1 MSVESVTQ
9 LFPRAEQWDTTNYYL
24 AAITEN
30 LGGLK
35 FDSWKS
41 VQGLVRAGLHT
52 RLFSEFSQFTVER
65 DTAASVTASSGL
77 SATINMITFE
87 EKVGTA
93 HTEAYEFIYDGAV
106 WKLHNVEVELSQYG
120 LTVSG
125 TPSADATLVV
135 HITAKESVYDVI
147 GLDYDVPSDTT
158 YTHSLTIC
166 SHDVFNYSVL
176 AYKKPQMLFY
186 VDPTTYP
193 NGLSVGTYSVT
204 LVKGAN
210 DASTSQDGTYMF
222 TTTKV
227 IPAGGGIRHSVMGVY
242 NSSGYT
248 KDAIIAGKFSTYGT
262 MDTGRQAIE
271 SNLATLEDTSA
282 TGTNL
287 GTFTAE
293 DISLRTNKFCN
304 LTRRNAYGTNEYV
317 VSDERLWMNSN
328 AASGVDSNNVPNW
341 FEFQTIFDLPAS
353 ANIAGFLYGLDPE
366 LKSVIGK
373 VKKRT
378 YVHSADRAD
387 SSVKY
392 VDTDEL
398 VFPMSMTECGFGTN
412 DGVYETPVSD
422 GTPKTTAYDYYTNAS
437 NDKRIKYEGTTARYW
452 WLRSPD
458 PSSSHGVRYVFP
470 VGSLNNNNARNT
482 YGPVPCLC
490 II

>member
-41 VQGLVRAGLHT
+41 IQGLVRAGLHT

-77 SATINMITFE
+77 SASINMITFE
-87 EKVGTA
+87 NKVGTS

-106 WKLHNVEVELSQYG
+106 WKLHDTEVELSQYG

-166 SHDVFNYSVL
+166 SHDVFNYNVL
-176 AYKKPQMLFY
+176 AYKKPQLLFY

-193 NGLSVGTYSVT
+193 DGLAAGTYSVT
-204 LVKGAN
+204 FTKAAHDV
-210 DASTSQDGTYMF
+210 STAQDGTYMF
-222 TTTKV
+222 TTTKT
-227 IPAGGGIRHSVMGVY
+227 IPAGGGIRHSVIGGY
-242 NSSGYT
+242 NSSEYT
-248 KDAIIAGKFSTYGT
+248 KAQVLAGTFSTY
-262 MDTGRQAIE
+262 DTISNSRKTIE
-271 SNLATLEDTSA
+271 SNLKTLEDTES

-293 DISLRTNKFCN
+293 DITLRSNKYCN
-304 LTRRNAYGTNEYV
+304 LTRRQFYGSNEYLT
-317 VSDERLWMNSN
+317 SDERLWMNSDS
-328 AASGVDSNNVPNW
+328 ASSVDGNNVPNW
-341 FEFQTIFDLPAS
+341 FEFQTIFDMPAS
-353 ANIAGFLYGLDPE
+353 ANIAGYLYGLDPE
-366 LKSVIGK
+366 LKSVIGQ

-378 YVHSADRAD
+378 YVHSADRTD

-392 VDTDEL
+392 IDTDEL
-398 VFPMSMTECGFGTN
+398 VFPLSMTEVGFGTN
-412 DGVYETPVSD
+412 DGVYETPVSN
-422 GTPKTTAYDYYTNAS
+422 GTPKTTAYDYYIGAS
-437 NDKRIKYEGTTARYW
+437 NSKRIKYENTTARYW
-452 WLRSPD
+452 WLRSPN
-458 PSSSHGVRYVFP
+458 PSYSRSVRYVSP
-470 VGSLNNNNARNT
+470 DGSLNSNVANGT